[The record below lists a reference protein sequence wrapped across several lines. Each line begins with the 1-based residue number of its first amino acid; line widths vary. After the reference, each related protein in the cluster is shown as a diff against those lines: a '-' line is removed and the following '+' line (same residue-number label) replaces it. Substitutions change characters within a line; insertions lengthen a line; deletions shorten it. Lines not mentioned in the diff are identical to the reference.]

1 MWKLIVQFFRMLFK
15 KKEDDPDQIKEEVWT
30 TDLSHPGKGRFIP
43 EESTKYRGSYT
54 KQGFT
59 LELHHEHTLTWIE
72 DPLYRYQDLF
82 IQLDVHFSTPTAY
95 YAGGLQFHRVDDS
108 SYYSLLVSNRGYF
121 RLDLLFNGRTMPLI
135 GWTEIPRSQ
144 GKEASGKTQQRFQ
157 AETSIQENPAAS
169 PGGLSDPITAVQIG
183 LIVSGERMCIL
194 INNRWAAEIQD
205 ATIPEGRLTLLGV
218 LYEKPGAPLQSA
230 SLLFRHLHVDS
241 RPLNVE
247 AYYIRW
253 TSFIPIS
260 PTARYN
266 LAETFFVMNQPH
278 AALVQLKRLWKE
290 RPGPRTASELLLAGR
305 SALLLGLHQEAEE
318 YFDHCIEVDSQA
330 EEARQALA
338 EKAKILY
345 LQDRYGELI
354 ELTREALGFFPQ
366 DPVLH
371 TLQAHGAF
379 QLGLYEEAL
388 SSYQEAFQKD
398 NDNGLLAQNIG
409 STFEK
414 LGNPEEALR
423 WYCRAGKLFLHQE
436 QYHDMELLI
445 PRLQELGSSS
455 AEAHG
460 IIGKYFFAV
469 EEYPKAQHEL
479 ERAHTLNAQED
490 AAVPYLL
497 ALISIQQGHRKKALS
512 LLEEAI
518 ALDSAVAT
526 FHFRLAESRFI
537 LYGSAHDEKTL
548 YHLEEALRLDPG
560 NGWIHNLAAQIAM
573 AKGDLSTAR
582 IHLEKARDLLGEEL
596 PLIINQAELLYLQ
609 GEPAQALDLVS
620 RYEPEDTTGEAAHE
634 KGTILYRLGRFEEA
648 DWAFQE
654 ALKKNPHAIEYQLS
668 RAHLL
673 IDMGLYGEADDI
685 LADAYETEGKEPYL
699 SRILDLIGYVATKK
713 GEFPRAEVAYRLA
726 IEAAPE
732 EVHLYQELAWL
743 YLTMGRWQ
751 QTRELIDKLKALRN
765 KDDTELEAAIRALEE
780 QYLESTTEKVACS
793 VCQRLWRVPRQLPP
807 VPPLKL
813 VAQPPENLPAG
824 MCPSCGK
831 IYCIQCAKEHLDT
844 GGRFLCPT
852 CQQHLKLIDD
862 RLRYL
867 LYEWSRQSEIAK
879 NINF

>member
-1 MWKLIVQFFRMLFK
+1 MWKSIVQFFRRFFR
-15 KKEDDPDQIKEEVWT
+15 KKEEDPDQIKEEVWT

-43 EESTKYRGSYT
+43 EESAKYRGYYT
-54 KQGFT
+54 KQGFK
-59 LELHHEHTLTWIE
+59 LELHHEQTLTWIE

-82 IQLDVHFSTPTAY
+82 IQLDVYFSTPTAY
-95 YAGGLQFHRVDDS
+95 YAGGLQFHRIDDT

-121 RLDLLFNGRTMPLI
+121 RLDLLFNGKTMPLI
-135 GWTEIPRSQ
+135 GWTEIPR
-144 GKEASGKTQQRFQ
+144 GKGKDTTGKSKKNSSTEQ
-157 AETSIQENPAAS
+157 EIQEGPSAFRRS
-169 PGGLSDPITAVQIG
+169 RTTPISAVQIG

-205 ATIPEGRLTLLGV
+205 ATIPEGRLSLLGV
-218 LYEKPGAPLQSA
+218 LYEKAKEAQEPA
-230 SLLFRHLHVDS
+230 SLFFPHIHVDS
-241 RPLNVE
+241 RSLNVE

-260 PTARYN
+260 PSARYN

-305 SALLLGLHQEAEE
+305 SAMVLGLHQEAEG

-345 LQDRYGELI
+345 LQDRYGELLD
-354 ELTREALGFFPQ
+354 LTREALGFFPQ

-379 QLGLYEEAL
+379 QVGLYEEAL
-388 SSYQEAFQKD
+388 SAYQEAFQKD
-398 NDNGLLAQNIG
+398 PENGVLAQNIG

-423 WYCRAGKLFLHQE
+423 WYCKAGKLFLQQQH
-436 QYHDMELLI
+436 YHDMELLI
-445 PRLQELGSSS
+445 PRLQELGSYS

-469 EEYPKAQHEL
+469 EAYPKAQQEL
-479 ERAHTLNAQED
+479 HQAYTINPRQDGAI
-490 AAVPYLL
+490 PYLL
-497 ALISIQQGHRKKALS
+497 ALISIYEGHRKKALS

-518 ALDSAVAT
+518 SLDPTVAT

-537 LYGSAHDEKTL
+537 LYGSGYDEKTL
-548 YHLEEALRLDPG
+548 YHLEEALRLDPN
-560 NGWIHNLAAQIAM
+560 NGWIHNLAAQIAIT
-573 AKGDLSTAR
+573 KGDISTAVF
-582 IHLEKARDLLGEEL
+582 HLDKARELLGEEI

-609 GEPAQALDLVS
+609 GESTKAIELLS
-620 RYEPEDTTGEAAHE
+620 RYEQADSTGEVAHE
-634 KGTILYRLGRFEEA
+634 KGTILYRLGRFDEA
-648 DWAFQE
+648 DKAFQE
-654 ALKKNPHAIEYQLS
+654 GLKKNPQAIEYQLS

-673 IDMGLYGEADDI
+673 IDMGLYGEADDM
-685 LADAYETEGKEPYL
+685 LANAYETDGKEPYL

-732 EVHLYQELAWL
+732 EPHLYRELAWL

-751 QTRELIDKLKALRN
+751 QARQLIDKLKTFRN
-765 KDDTELEAAIRALEE
+765 EQDAELETAITALEE
-780 QYLESTTEKVACS
+780 QYLENTTEKVTCS
-793 VCQRLWRVPRQLPP
+793 VCQRLWRVPRQLPV
-807 VPPLKL
+807 VPALKV
-813 VAQPPENLPAG
+813 VAQPPEDLPAG

-831 IYCIQCAKEHLDT
+831 IYCIRCAKEHLDT
-844 GGRFLCPT
+844 DGRFLCPT
-852 CQQHLKLIDD
+852 CHQHLKLLDD

-867 LYEWSRQSEIAK
+867 LYEWSHTTDIAK
-879 NINF
+879 SINF